1 MKAVS
6 TQCKTSIENVI
17 PVFTVTMGKA
27 SVEIPNSVWETL
39 GQTSDKLAKSYNLN
53 DPESIMSSRNTLQRI
68 LAATFDRDELAFLTQ
83 HSQALDLLDD
93 SLDGITRAHELAQA
107 IAGMVTILEKVA
119 AIGRQ
124 VDASLVND
132 EIRHFAESEHRRRIA
147 QTIEGSRVFARCYD
161 RSQITDL
168 ILRAVEDKE
177 DSQWESLADDEQAAI
192 GWASELPSRN
202 MGLPWGFSIL
212 ALN

>member
-1 MKAVS
+1 
-6 TQCKTSIENVI
+6 
-17 PVFTVTMGKA
+17 MGRA
-27 SVEIPNSVWETL
+27 SVEISSSVWETL
-39 GQTSDKLAKSYNLN
+39 VQIFDKLSQTYNLN
-53 DPESIMSSRNTLQRI
+53 DPEGVMSSHATLQRI

-93 SLDGITRAHELAQA
+93 SLDGITRAHVLAQA
-107 IAGMVTILEKVA
+107 IAGMVTILESVTA
-119 AIGRQ
+119 TGRQ
-124 VDASLVND
+124 VDASLVAN
-132 EIRHFAESEHRRRIA
+132 ETRHFAESEHRRRIA
-147 QTIEGSRVFARCYD
+147 DMIENSHVFARCYD
-161 RSQITDL
+161 RSQITNL

-177 DSQWESLADDEQAAI
+177 VPQWETLIDDNQI